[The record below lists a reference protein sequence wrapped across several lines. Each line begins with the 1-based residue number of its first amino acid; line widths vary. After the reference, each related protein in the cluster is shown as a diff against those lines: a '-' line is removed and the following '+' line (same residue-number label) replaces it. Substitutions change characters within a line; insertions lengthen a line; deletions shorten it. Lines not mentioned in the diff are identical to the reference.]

1 MVITYFETS
10 LTKLTLWI
18 LWKKLI
24 KYCEKPLW
32 GIKCVPKLKE
42 QIFTVTPA

>member
-1 MVITYFETS
+1 MVITYFEAS

-18 LWKKLI
+18 LWKKI
-24 KYCEKPLW
+24 INCEKPLW